1 MPRPRATMAGAQQGA
16 RARTMPEW
24 LADRPTSET
33 PIRRTPSPMRGR
45 ARAPRKPVH
54 ERAPGL
60 RAGAAARPARDGT
73 GGLVREDSGA
83 MSRAVA
89 RRRRLVRPRGFRLS
103 RQGDAGHPSVGHRRS
118 RVTPLRPSASSC
130 AGAGR
135 AGGREPAA
143 GKAAPGGLSGHDE
156 RRPALGRPG
165 IAAGVSTEVV
175 LSPGFCHT
183 GGAKHLFRPSVSLR
197 LQLRL

>member
-16 RARTMPEW
+16 RARTMPER

-33 PIRRTPSPMRGR
+33 SIRRTPSPMRGR
-45 ARAPRKPVH
+45 ARAPRRPAH

-103 RQGDAGHPSVGHRRS
+103 RQGDAGHPSVGHRRL
-118 RVTPLRPSASSC
+118 RVTPQAVGVFMCRSGQGRGEAASGRKGRP
-130 AGAGR
+130 R
-135 AGGREPAA
+135 
-143 GKAAPGGLSGHDE
+143 GLSGHDE